1 MLFTKLV
8 RCDIIKLGDSMIS
21 KTKRK
26 EMLKLLENKQN
37 FINFIEK
44 SQEKQNKFNDMI
56 KDCANVIE
64 ECAYFHNNYEEIL
77 NNCASEFGEDYNEF
91 RQKMGIVNANYKKC
105 YEKMRKKSVDISEF
119 GLEIKK
125 DFHFLVEMYD
135 EYGLRKE
142 GFSEFFAGVYSN
154 MVTGDQRLEEFL
166 EELEGTTKKVK
177 NDYVLDMDNYRQ
189 REDAFRVSVMSK

>member
-1 MLFTKLV
+1 
-8 RCDIIKLGDSMIS
+8 MIS

-64 ECAYFHNNYEEIL
+64 ECAYFHNSYEEIL